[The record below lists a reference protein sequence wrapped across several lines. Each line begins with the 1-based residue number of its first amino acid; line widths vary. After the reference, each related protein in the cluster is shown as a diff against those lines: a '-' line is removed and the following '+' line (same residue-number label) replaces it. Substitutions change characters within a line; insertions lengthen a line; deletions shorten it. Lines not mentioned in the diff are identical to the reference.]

1 MVVENVVQS
10 KLVFHADMIIGWK
23 MFVCIC
29 VYLALPQLGSV
40 PWIPD
45 TSSQRGVGWARFGA
59 GSLAQ
64 SGWSA
69 ARKPDTTEGRAQGTE
84 HIDQLQTLLL
94 CQCWRKF
101 WYDPLPFWYRGK
113 STLACVSLNQ
123 SQLSWTVL
131 RSGCSDS
138 PLIEHIKPTLPCT
151 NTLPSYFIAS
161 L

>member
-1 MVVENVVQS
+1 MVVKNVVQS

-123 SQLSWTVL
+123 SQLLYLGPCWDQDAATAPL
-131 RSGCSDS
+131 LNILNQPCSAQILYRLTS
-138 PLIEHIKPTLPCT
+138 
-151 NTLPSYFIAS
+151 
-161 L
+161 